1 MNNKKANLLKK
12 PIHQKIKGEVEMIDY
27 EEQKLYDVLNQLSI
41 KFTRYEHEAVYTVE
55 EADNLDIDIPGQH
68 SKNLFLRNKKGNIHY
83 LLIAWSNKHIDLKS
97 LSKQIGS

>member
-1 MNNKKANLLKK
+1 MLKK

-68 SKNLFLRNKKGNIHY
+68 SKNLFLRNKKEIFIIF
-83 LLIAWSNKHIDLKS
+83 LCMFK
-97 LSKQIGS
+97 

>member
-1 MNNKKANLLKK
+1 
-12 PIHQKIKGEVEMIDY
+12 MIDY

-68 SKNLFLRNKKGNIHY
+68 SKNLFLRNKKEIFIIFLLHVQINI
-83 LLIAWSNKHIDLKS
+83 LI
-97 LSKQIGS
+97 